1 MLWCNALALFTAH
14 ASKRINLSPL
24 VSLWLNRV
32 TGGLF
37 IWLGIK
43 LALSKQY

>member
-1 MLWCNALALFTAH
+1 MLWCNGWPSFTAQ
-14 ASKRINLSPL
+14 ASARLKVSPR

-37 IWLGIK
+37 IWLGVK
-43 LALSKQY
+43 LALSKQP